1 MRVVHPTIRAAVGL
15 LAGLAVLT
23 GCPGERAERVPAEA
37 QRGGTVIVVEGADM
51 DKPMPLISESSLDN
65 QLQGLIYRPLLQ
77 GWWED
82 GELHYLTYDQNPM
95 ALARSYE
102 FFGPDSASLRYRLV
116 SDARWSD
123 GQPITADDV
132 VWTLTMQGDERVASP
147 RQDFNRQIRE
157 VVAEDDSTV
166 VVHFQRRYPEMF
178 FHSAGT
184 IAPRHVYV
192 DADPAQLRS
201 HPAVTDPAGG
211 RMVVSGPYMIGQWVR
226 GQRVTLVPNPQW
238 EPQSLLERVV
248 FRVIPEQTTRMI
260 ELQTGNVDIM
270 GPIPF
275 EQLDLI
281 RRQNHL
287 RVETREKRFYDYIGY
302 NPRAHDFFADRDIRR
317 ALGLAI
323 DHEGLIRALQME
335 DYAIPAGGPYAPIF
349 RRLYDPEA
357 HAPLPHDPEQA
368 RQILAAK
375 GWEPGPDGILR
386 KDGRPFRFTLT
397 TNAGNQR
404 RADVAQIVQ
413 QQWRRLG
420 VDARIQ
426 IIEFNTFVER
436 QRTRDFEAAVAGW
449 GVGLSPDLQDIWG
462 DPDLPFNSVSYDNPQ
477 VRQLIQQATA
487 QPTQEAA
494 APYWRQAAA
503 LIVADQ
509 PYTWLYYFDE
519 PVGINE
525 RVRGTVINT
534 LSAYQN
540 MWEWWVT
547 DATRTAAAP

>member
-1 MRVVHPTIRAAVGL
+1 MLQRIFVATSL
-15 LAGLAVLT
+15 LVLAVLIT
-23 GCPGERAERVPAEA
+23 ACPGGDRPDRPTQA

-65 QLQGLIYRPLLQ
+65 QLQGLLYRPLLQ

-82 GELHYLTYDQNPM
+82 GELHYLTHDRNPM

-102 FFGPDSASLRYRLV
+102 FFGPDSASLRYRMV
-116 SDARWSD
+116 SDAVWSD
-123 GQPITADDV
+123 GQPITAHDV
-132 VWTLTMQGDERVASP
+132 VWTITMQGDERVASP
-147 RQDFNRQIRE
+147 RQDYNRQIRE

-166 VVHFQRRYPEMF
+166 VIHFHRRYPEVF

-184 IAPRHVYV
+184 VAPRHAYE
-192 DADPAQLRS
+192 DFDPAQLRS
-201 HPAVTDPAGG
+201 HPAVTEPSGG
-211 RMVVSGPYMIGQWVR
+211 RMVVSGPFMVGEWIR
-226 GQRVTLVPNPQW
+226 GQRVTLVPNPRWQ
-238 EPQSLLERVV
+238 PQPYLERVV
-248 FRVIPEQTTRMI
+248 FRIIPEQTTRMI

-270 GPIPF
+270 GPVPF
-275 EQLDLI
+275 DQVDMI
-281 RRQNHL
+281 RRQDQL
-287 RVETREKRFYDYIGY
+287 RIETREKRFYDYIGY
-302 NPRAHDFFADRDIRR
+302 NPRSHEFFADRDIRR

-335 DYAIPAGGPYAPIF
+335 DFAIPAGGPYAPIF
-349 RRLYDPEA
+349 RRLYDPQE

-375 GWEPGPDGILR
+375 GWTPGPDGILR
-386 KDGRPFRFTLT
+386 RNGQPFRFILT

-413 QQWRRLG
+413 QQWRQIG

-426 IIEFNTFVER
+426 IIEFNTFIER
-436 QRTRDFEAAVAGW
+436 QRTRNFEASIAGW
-449 GVGLSPDLQDIWG
+449 GVGLSPDLQQIWG
-462 DPDLPFNSVSYDNPQ
+462 DPDLPFNSVMYDNAQ
-477 VRQLIQQATA
+477 VRQLIQEALA
-487 QPTQEAA
+487 QPTEETA
-494 APYWRQAAA
+494 APFWRQAAA

-519 PVGINE
+519 PVGVNE
-525 RVRGTVINT
+525 RVQGTVINT

-540 MWEWWVT
+540 MWEWWVADGAQT
-547 DATRTAAAP
+547 TATP